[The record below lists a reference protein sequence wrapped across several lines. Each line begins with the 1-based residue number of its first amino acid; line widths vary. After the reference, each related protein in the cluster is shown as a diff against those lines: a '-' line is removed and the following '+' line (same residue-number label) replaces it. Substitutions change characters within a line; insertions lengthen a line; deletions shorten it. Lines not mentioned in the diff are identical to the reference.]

1 MGYSRPQKRWRIF
14 GSAEPKRSSAR
25 SADERARV
33 VPKFG
38 FLALRAVEPSLE
50 PHPFGATAS
59 SRTRVFAAHHRQ
71 RNSSGSRQGSGSAPC
86 GMTLN
91 SRPVGR
97 TSNITRKGLADETT
111 SVVSCSDQTVCV
123 YCVARAAIAL
133 GHGGRKCLSRNRTT
147 VLEGFSHFGPSRKPD
162 CNRQRESLSLRN

>member
-1 MGYSRPQKRWRIF
+1 MFVGATRRRTGRELSPTSGSRRF
-14 GSAEPKRSSAR
+14 A
-25 SADERARV
+25 
-33 VPKFG
+33 
-38 FLALRAVEPSLE
+38 AVEPSLE
-50 PHPFGATAS
+50 RHPFGATSS
-59 SRTRVFAAHHRQ
+59 SRTHVPTAHHRQ
-71 RNSSGSRQGSGSAPC
+71 RNSSGSRQGGGSTPC
-86 GMTLN
+86 GMMFN